1 MEQEIKDILI
11 DFLKD
16 SPYSETEKR
25 DITLYIDGLK
35 ETEKAEFLDLMIL
48 TNKGELKNDN

>member
-1 MEQEIKDILI
+1 MEQEIKDILM

-35 ETEKAEFLDLMIL
+35 ETEKKEFLDLMNL
-48 TNKGELKNDN
+48 ANKGEQKIKW